1 MDIKEMKGENNADLA
16 IKKLRVLQEMFY
28 KHNVTDNDLF
38 NFTNEIIK
46 IMDNASKDIN
56 TNFEDMSRKLTDFMN
71 GKR

>member
-1 MDIKEMKGENNADLA
+1 METKGENNADLA
-16 IKKLRVLQEMFY
+16 IKQMRVLQSMFY
-28 KHNVTDNDLF
+28 RHDVTDNDLF

-46 IMDNASKDIN
+46 IMENASKDIH